1 MVSSFCFKQY
11 EWGLSAG
18 QRSLANTYSHHPGD
32 CPISHM
38 HSSCNCASLE
48 KLVKDWC
55 YFSLTVQ
62 KKNNM
67 FAHLSEPGTF
77 LEGKIFINDLV
88 SLSSVYI
95 IEIVN
100 I

>member
-1 MVSSFCFKQY
+1 
-11 EWGLSAG
+11 
-18 QRSLANTYSHHPGD
+18 
-32 CPISHM
+32 
-38 HSSCNCASLE
+38 
-48 KLVKDWC
+48 
-55 YFSLTVQ
+55 
-62 KKNNM
+62 M

-100 I
+100 IWLLWDYLGIYF